1 MPRRAPTK
9 LIAVEWLALIAA
21 AGFAA
26 WRAQDANWDLA
37 VFAILLVLSIA
48 SDLLRIQVR
57 AYRVFASASF
67 LAIATAAVFLGP
79 SPAALIGVTTIVAVW
94 IKERYPPA
102 YLLINVV
109 TYAWFPL
116 IAAIAFR
123 EVVDASA
130 VVNTDPFFYL
140 LVFAV
145 FLLGLV
151 INFIMI
157 AAYTSWEEG
166 TRLVTKFRRVLVPIL
181 PSELAAAVLTVAIAV
196 AYVQLGVAALAMF
209 GAVILVFQ
217 YLVGALLV
225 SQERADELELRAKQ
239 RAGFQVALLGA
250 LVRTLDLR
258 DRMTARHSAAV
269 ARYSREFAAKAGL
282 SPEEQ
287 DLVHTAGLLHDI
299 GKFVL
304 PDAILKS
311 SRAKPTDQQWS
322 EILRHPAEGARIVS
336 QIDGY
341 QPIGEIILA
350 HHERIDGKGYP
361 RALSGDEIPVLARV
375 IAVADAYDVMTARD
389 SYRDALSSSEAE
401 LELRRVAG
409 TELDKRFVEALIE
422 VLDGKDLAYR
432 HGEDVDFETE
442 LALDKRIHEYVGGSG
457 AGAEDRSRSM
467 SAAEIEQAANGPRAL
482 AGLRSAAEQ
491 RSSIRGWRR
500 GFHPPMV

>member
-57 AYRVFASASF
+57 AYRMFVSASF
-67 LAIATAAVFLGP
+67 LAIVSAAVFLGAV
-79 SPAALIGVTTIVAVW
+79 PAAVIGVTMIVAVCL
-94 IKERYPPA
+94 KERCPRD

-116 IAAIAFR
+116 IVGVAFH
-123 EVVDASA
+123 ELVDAGGIA
-130 VVNTDPFFYL
+130 DTDPLFYL

-145 FLLGLV
+145 FVVGL
-151 INFIMI
+151 IIDFTAI
-157 AAYTSWEEG
+157 AAYTCWEEG
-166 TRLVTKFRRVLVPIL
+166 SRFAKMVRRALVPIL

-225 SQERADELELRAKQ
+225 SQERADELELRTKQ
-239 RAGFQVALLGA
+239 LAGFQVALLSA

-258 DRMTARHSAAV
+258 DRTTARHSAAV
-269 ARYSREFAAKAGL
+269 ARYSREIAAKAGL
-282 SPEEQ
+282 SADEQ
-287 DLVHTAGLLHDI
+287 ELVHTAGLLHDI

-304 PDAILKS
+304 SDSILKS
-311 SRAKPTDQQWS
+311 SRRTPTES
-322 EILRHPAEGARIVS
+322 VPAEVLKHPYEGARIVS

-375 IAVADAYDVMTARD
+375 IAVADAYDAMTARD
-389 SYRDALSSSEAE
+389 GHRDPLSPPEAA

-409 TELDKRFVEALIE
+409 TQLDERFVEAFVE
-422 VLDGKDLAYR
+422 VLESKDLADR
-432 HGEDVDFETE
+432 RGEDADFEAE
-442 LALDKRIHEYVGGSG
+442 LALDKRIHDYTRAAGSEIDDRGRSALVNVVGRIAKGSRARATFPSG
-457 AGAEDRSRSM
+457 AEHR
-467 SAAEIEQAANGPRAL
+467 
-482 AGLRSAAEQ
+482 
-491 RSSIRGWRR
+491 
-500 GFHPPMV
+500 HPIDG